1 MAIINTG
8 DFPIDPTTTT
18 GTDLADRLNRLMAA
32 LESSHANTTRPAYL
46 TAGAVWTQPQAGGG
60 YKLFFYDGAR
70 DHQIGSVDA
79 AGTAQFG
86 GGTALA
92 PEFSATATYA
102 TGAIIHDKASNAYLQ
117 AKNAVAAGPYNPDDW
132 QPLTDVLGSLNVD
145 LSVFVKK
152 AGDTM
157 AGALHLPSLTV
168 NNIPVLAGPA
178 FCAYPNAQCSGVTS
192 STFTKISFN
201 TEEFD
206 TANCYDTALS
216 RFTPN
221 VKGYYQVNAACQMAG
236 SPSITSAFITLYK
249 NGVRFRDGALLQ
261 NGAGVGNMSPVFSA
275 VIYFNGTTDYVEMY
289 GSITGTGALNFASG
303 PNAVHFSASMVRGA

>member
-102 TGAIIHDKASNAYLQ
+102 TGAIIHDKEAT
-117 AKNAVAAGPYNPDDW
+117 
-132 QPLTDVLGSLNVD
+132 LTCKQRTLLRLAHTTPVIGSRLPMFSVL
-145 LSVFVKK
+145 
-152 AGDTM
+152 
-157 AGALHLPSLTV
+157 
-168 NNIPVLAGPA
+168 
-178 FCAYPNAQCSGVTS
+178 
-192 STFTKISFN
+192 
-201 TEEFD
+201 
-206 TANCYDTALS
+206 
-216 RFTPN
+216 
-221 VKGYYQVNAACQMAG
+221 
-236 SPSITSAFITLYK
+236 
-249 NGVRFRDGALLQ
+249 
-261 NGAGVGNMSPVFSA
+261 
-275 VIYFNGTTDYVEMY
+275 
-289 GSITGTGALNFASG
+289 
-303 PNAVHFSASMVRGA
+303 